1 MRMGKAHAAQP
12 GGFTLIEVMI
22 TVAIVAI
29 LASVAVPSYQNY
41 LIRGRIPDAT
51 SQLASRRVL
60 MEQFFQDNKTY
71 LGAPLCAA
79 VDTTTSKHFSFDC
92 DPVPTGTTFKLRATG
107 TGSMTGFVYT
117 LDQSNTKVTT
127 GVPSGWTTST
137 TCWVTTKAGTC

>member
-41 LIRGRIPDAT
+41 LIRGRIPDDT

-60 MEQFFQDNKTY
+60 MEQFFP
-71 LGAPLCAA
+71 G
-79 VDTTTSKHFSFDC
+79 
-92 DPVPTGTTFKLRATG
+92 
-107 TGSMTGFVYT
+107 
-117 LDQSNTKVTT
+117 
-127 GVPSGWTTST
+127 
-137 TCWVTTKAGTC
+137 